1 MSFVTR
7 RSWILFA
14 ATAIAFAVS
23 LLYWLQDR
31 PSRVHAESGQL
42 AAQWG
47 LSEEFGPPPDA
58 EWAAVGEFCTA
69 ALGLSLLV
77 DFIAARRKRS

>member
-14 ATAIAFAVS
+14 ATVIAFAVALIDWEPWS
-23 LLYWLQDR
+23 ATTK
-31 PSRVHAESGQL
+31 AESGQL
-42 AAQWG
+42 AAQWD
-47 LSEEFGPPPDA
+47 LSELGPPPGA